1 MPAAARRLDQI
12 WQPERERP
20 KLWTTCGHAG
30 EDIDCPT
37 GGCAGFS
44 VTVPAKFMAND
55 QTVTM
60 GILSTL
66 ASCFPKDA
74 NWNVTPLQRRAIL
87 RAPLV
92 STRRSIRRV
101 IFAHRPRQQAATGNC
116 LSFDPFPFDQNGLAP
131 PEVDVGGALDCDALM
146 ISQIIVIGDEGPDL
160 GFEVARQVVVL
171 NNLRSGCHS

>member
-1 MPAAARRLDQI
+1 MPAAVRRLDQI
-12 WQPERERP
+12 GNRNEKDRSFGPPAVMLERILTVRQAAAP
-20 KLWTTCGHAG
+20 
-30 EDIDCPT
+30 
-37 GGCAGFS
+37 GFS
-44 VTVPAKFMAND
+44 VTLPAKFMAND

-60 GILSTL
+60 GIPSTL

-131 PEVDVGGALDCDALM
+131 PEVDVGG
-146 ISQIIVIGDEGPDL
+146 
-160 GFEVARQVVVL
+160 R
-171 NNLRSGCHS
+171 